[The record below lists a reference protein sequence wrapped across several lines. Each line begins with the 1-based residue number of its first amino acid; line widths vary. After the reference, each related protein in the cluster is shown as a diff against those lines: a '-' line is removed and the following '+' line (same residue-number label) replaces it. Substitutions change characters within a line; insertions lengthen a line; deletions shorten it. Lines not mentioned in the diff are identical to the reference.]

1 MPRAA
6 RRRTA
11 PNASAKRQKNRRAD
25 ASPDAQRP
33 GKRQKTAA
41 SLPQEDGTLKSTP
54 KRSKYFLPADAES
67 SEAEYC
73 PTPISSP
80 PLSPDSTNADPW
92 VPDTDEESDDNGRK
106 RSGAARKG
114 KQKSK
119 RRSQGKGGR
128 EPEQTRASKLT
139 DLWREGVR
147 TGLGPGKEV
156 YIELPQ
162 ARDPGSTPYEDHT
175 IHPNT
180 LLFLEDLKANNDRD
194 WLKKHDS
201 DYRTSQKDWE
211 AFVEKL
217 TEKIIEKDS
226 TIPELPVKDV
236 VFRIYR
242 DVRFTNDPT
251 PYKPHFSA
259 AWSRTGRKGP
269 YAAYYVHLEP
279 GKCFVGSGLWMP
291 EAARLALLRQD
302 IDGRSERIKRVLG
315 HSDIRREIF
324 DDIPDEEKKVV
335 KAFISQNQETA
346 LKTKPKGYSSE
357 NKNIELLRLR
367 SFTLNKQL
375 RDEDLLGPEAL
386 DRIAS
391 IIGIMVPFVTYLNSV
406 VMPDLDENEQNDD
419 DEEPDGGSTS
429 S

>member
-236 VFRIYR
+236 VDATFQQIEAA
-242 DVRFTNDPT
+242 
-251 PYKPHFSA
+251 SA
-259 AWSRTGRKGP
+259 RSLSNYTS
-269 YAAYYVHLEP
+269 L
-279 GKCFVGSGLWMP
+279 GSGLWMP

>member
-236 VFRIYR
+236 
-242 DVRFTNDPT
+242 
-251 PYKPHFSA
+251 PHFSA
-259 AWSRTGRKGP
+259 ACDMAISHPPRSTVNKFRHRRDETFQQIE
-269 YAAYYVHLEP
+269 AASARSLSNYTSL
-279 GKCFVGSGLWMP
+279 GSGLWMP

-346 LKTKPKGYSSE
+346 LKTKPKVRECFFGHRVLTSPTHPDVA
-357 NKNIELLRLR
+357 N
-367 SFTLNKQL
+367 QL
-375 RDEDLLGPEAL
+375 GRNNHSL
-386 DRIAS
+386 INSCISNAS
-391 IIGIMVPFVTYLNSV
+391 ILPWMKS
-406 VMPDLDENEQNDD
+406 
-419 DEEPDGGSTS
+419 
-429 S
+429 